1 MYVISISHKTAPID
15 IRKLFALTQDEQIDF
30 IHSAITQPSV
40 TQCLVL
46 NTCNRLE
53 IYFDGT
59 TNATATIESFLSSYK
74 NISPQTAIKYYR
86 NFEGEKAI
94 AHLFKVTAG
103 IDSMLMGEDEILG
116 QVKAAYALALKEG
129 TTGFALNTIFKQA
142 ITAAKRIKTQ
152 TGLSKTPISIGTLV
166 ANLVFDIKKEEKTV
180 LVIGAS
186 GKTGTIVAKNLL
198 AKPNIKVLGTLR
210 THKPQDTL
218 EAFYENLA
226 YVNYKDRYRL
236 IDEADVVVSATTS
249 PHHTITLEEY
259 NNALTTHKPRL
270 FIDLAVPPDIDKR
283 LENEENVTLYNI
295 DYFETLSKSNNLLKK
310 QEAETATEALNSFV
324 DDTLKELSF
333 HAFLPQLDNLK
344 KYFNANSI
352 ESTVYKLRKLS
363 NNEELTAVISAFS
376 KIMES
381 SDS

>member
-1 MYVISISHKTAPID
+1 MYVISISHKTAPLD
-15 IRKLFALTQDEQIDF
+15 IRKLFAFTKEEQIDF
-30 IHSAITQPSV
+30 IHNCVAHPAI

-53 IYFDGT
+53 IYFEGT
-59 TNATATIESFLSSYK
+59 ANAPSSMESLLSKYK
-74 NISPQTAIKYYR
+74 HISPQTAVKYYR

-103 IDSMLMGEDEILG
+103 IDSMLIGEDEILG
-116 QVKAAYALALKEG
+116 QVKAAYALALEEG

-142 ITAAKRIKTQ
+142 ITAAKKIKTQ
-152 TGLSKTPISIGTLV
+152 TDLSKTPISIGTLV
-166 ANLVFDIKKEEKTV
+166 ANLVFDIKSEEKTV

-210 THKPQDTL
+210 THQPQNTL
-218 EAFYENLA
+218 EAFYENLT
-226 YVNYKDRYRL
+226 YVKYQDRYHF

-259 NNALTTHKPRL
+259 KNAVTTPKPRL

-283 LENEENVTLYNI
+283 LENQKNITLYNI
-295 DYFETLSKSNNLLKK
+295 DYFETLSKTNNLLKK
-310 QEAETATEALNSFV
+310 MEVETATEVLNAFV

-333 HAFLPQLDNLK
+333 HSFLPQMDNLK
-344 KYFNANSI
+344 EYFKDNTI
-352 ESTVYKLRKLS
+352 ERTLYKIRKLS
-363 NNEELTAVISAFS
+363 NNEELTAIISAFN
-376 KIMES
+376 KIIES
-381 SDS
+381 SD

>member
-1 MYVISISHKTAPID
+1 MYVISVSHKTAPLN
-15 IRKLFALTQDEQIDF
+15 IRKLFALTKEEQIDF
-30 IHSAITQPSV
+30 INIAVTNPSV
-40 TQCLVL
+40 SQCLVL

-53 IYFDGT
+53 IYFEG
-59 TNATATIESFLSSYK
+59 NKTAPSEMELLLSSYK
-74 NISPQTAIKYYR
+74 SIPPQTALKYYL

-103 IDSMLMGEDEILG
+103 IDSMLIGEDEILG
-116 QVKAAYALALKEG
+116 QVKEAYALALAEG
-129 TTGFALNTIFKQA
+129 TTGFELNTIFKQA
-142 ITAAKRIKTQ
+142 ITAAKKIKTH
-152 TGLSKTPISIGTLV
+152 TGLSKTPVSIGTLA
-166 ANLVFDIKKEEKTV
+166 ANLVFDINKEEKTV

-218 EAFYENLA
+218 EAFYENLT

-259 NNALTTHKPRL
+259 CNAVTTHKPRI

-283 LENEENVTLYNI
+283 LGKEENLTLYNI

-310 QEAETATEALNSFV
+310 KEVQTASEVLKSFV
-324 DDTLKELSF
+324 DDTLKELNF
-333 HAFLPQLDNLK
+333 HEFLPLLDNLK
-344 KYFNANSI
+344 EYFNSNTI
-352 ESTVYKLRKLS
+352 ENAVYKLRKLS
-363 NNEELTAVISAFS
+363 NNEELTAVISAFG
-376 KIMES
+376 KLMES
-381 SDS
+381 SD